1 MEASLEVY
9 IVRIYRRE
17 EGDDSCTIAGIVEV
31 PGDAAP
37 MAFAGIDELWAILN
51 RRRPRKIPGDA
62 AGLSAGDGSSP
73 RIKKDS

>member
-1 MEASLEVY
+1 MEVY

-17 EGDDSCTIAGIVEV
+17 EGDDPCTIAGIVEI
-31 PGDAAP
+31 PEDAAT

-51 RRRPRKIPGDA
+51 RRRSRKIPGDA
-62 AGLSAGDGSSP
+62 APLPAGKASSP